1 MILIED
7 GLKCLSCDTIFSLS
21 SFSLAN
27 IIFLCMV
34 KMILITME
42 PFILDHSECSTS
54 YKTTFTHIH
63 AVVEVTASH
72 GATCSSGKIVI
83 HTFIHSNLGLSM
95 LSEGISM
102 YWGLNHWSL
111 HHLIGN
117 PQYFNKGVHKEY
129 IREYCA
135 TEVVRFKL
143 TPPSFEN
150 GALLRRSHQPRDRVI
165 FQCS

>member
-42 PFILDHSECSTS
+42 PFNLDHSECSTS
-54 YKTTFTHIH
+54 YKSTFTHIH
-63 AVVEVTASH
+63 AVVAVMASQ
-72 GATCSSGKIVI
+72 GATCSSGKVAI

-95 LSEGISM
+95 LSEGISKC
-102 YWGLNHWSL
+102 WGLNHWSL

-117 PQYFNKGVHKEY
+117 PNTLIKVCTKNTSGNIVQWKWRDLNWHLPPL
-129 IREYCA
+129 
-135 TEVVRFKL
+135 KL
-143 TPPSFEN
+143 EP
-150 GALLRRSHQPRDRVI
+150 
-165 FQCS
+165 